1 MFFLENYI
9 LWIINLI
16 SKLKIYP
23 NNSILKKR
31 LESLDLDSKK
41 LNYFSFPVLN
51 YYKFLFEIS
60 IFNKI
65 NLFFIFFNYLVFT
78 YKFSRYYN
86 KLPIKS
92 KNSKNKK
99 LLKNRDSLVFFKLV
113 DNYKNFFSI
122 NDLLLVKSVI
132 FLEYINLLWKL
143 NWTSE
148 WFDLKRRRLFYSKKI
163 NKNLKI
169 KHDTSS
175 ILLELSNIRS
185 RLLKKK
191 VKVTSKNSYVLLGF
205 NSGTC
210 LNYLK

>member
-1 MFFLENYI
+1 M
-9 LWIINLI
+9 
-16 SKLKIYP
+16 
-23 NNSILKKR
+23 
-31 LESLDLDSKK
+31 ESLK
-41 LNYFSFPVLN
+41 LNNKELNYSFFPVFN
-51 YYKFLFEIS
+51 YYQKLFDNFLL
-60 IFNKI
+60 NKI
-65 NLFFIFFNYLVFT
+65 NLFFIFFNYLIFT

-86 KLPIKS
+86 KLPIRS
-92 KNSKNKK
+92 RNSKNKK
-99 LLKNRDSLVFFKLV
+99 LIKNKNSLIYSNLVNNYKVFFSL
-113 DNYKNFFSI
+113 
-122 NDLLLVKSVI
+122 NDLLFIKSII

-148 WFDLKRRRLFYSKKI
+148 WFDLKKRRLFYSKKL

-169 KHDTSS
+169 KYDSFS

-191 VKVTSKNSYVLLGF
+191 VKITSKNSYVLLGF